1 MKKHLF
7 LILLIFWGVLP
18 QVFSQNIAVYAKNMP
33 LNKLFVELRD
43 KYKLNFSFNDE
54 LLSKYNISINQSFD
68 TPDKAIR
75 SLLKDLPLKYI
86 QREKIYIILPIND
99 HQQKKFSITGQIIE
113 SGTDETLPYANLI
126 IDNRTIPAD
135 INGNFNYSNSA
146 DSIFHV
152 RATCLGHYLFDTIV
166 PAGTNYRFKLISSRI
181 GLNEIIVKGQTEDHS
196 LLIGDKAGVMKINN
210 QVSRFLP
217 GNDDN
222 AVFNL
227 LRLMPGVLA
236 SSEQSNGLV
245 IWGSYE
251 GFNQVLFDGFTI
263 WGLKSYNDDINSVNP
278 LLIKNMEVFKGGY
291 DASFGN
297 RVGGIVNITGKN
309 GNISK
314 PSATFNINN
323 VTMNGLIETPLWHNF
338 SILLSFRQTYYNK
351 LENEDL
357 LNTLSNENLVQKSID
372 YTIRPNYNF
381 RDGNLKFSSKSDK
394 GDLFYISVLAGE
406 DHFQYDFNQTFGH
419 NELSKS
425 QKEYNTQNGATAFYS
440 NSWKNGNVSSLSLS
454 WSGLT
459 SDFSDIQRLLRN
471 KKEFESSN
479 NYTTNRINEYSA
491 NLNHRLSL
499 YKANTIEIGAGFINN
514 ITHLVADSSAIRKTT
529 LNGNSERAQAFI
541 QDHISLP
548 GKINL
553 IIGLRGDYPL
563 SLSRIYLQPRI
574 SASLSLS
581 QAIKINTAW
590 GKYNQ
595 FITKS
600 SVLDNSNNYR
610 YIWTTCDNQDVP
622 VLESMHWILGSS
634 YKKNNFNLSAEAY
647 LKNTTGLTRFINQ
660 NQDIQNAIFK
670 GEGRSYGVDLFL
682 RKDYGPHS
690 AWVSYSLSKT
700 EEWFPYFPNHEFKR
714 APQDQRHELKTGF
727 LLDFKPISFSGNYI
741 FGSGFPLNSG
751 TILDPVPF
759 EPHYNRLDLSLF
771 FRFKIKRLSGE
782 IGISVLNVL
791 NTKNIRY
798 SNFEKIPLDQSNTIN
813 VYSEAVPFSPRFSLK
828 LSL

>member
-1 MKKHLF
+1 
-7 LILLIFWGVLP
+7 
-18 QVFSQNIAVYAKNMP
+18 
-33 LNKLFVELRD
+33 
-43 KYKLNFSFNDE
+43 
-54 LLSKYNISINQSFD
+54 
-68 TPDKAIR
+68 
-75 SLLKDLPLKYI
+75 
-86 QREKIYIILPIND
+86 
-99 HQQKKFSITGQIIE
+99 
-113 SGTDETLPYANLI
+113 
-126 IDNRTIPAD
+126 
-135 INGNFNYSNSA
+135 
-146 DSIFHV
+146 
-152 RATCLGHYLFDTIV
+152 
-166 PAGTNYRFKLISSRI
+166 
-181 GLNEIIVKGQTEDHS
+181 
-196 LLIGDKAGVMKINN
+196 
-210 QVSRFLP
+210 
-217 GNDDN
+217 
-222 AVFNL
+222 
-227 LRLMPGVLA
+227 
-236 SSEQSNGLV
+236 
-245 IWGSYE
+245 
-251 GFNQVLFDGFTI
+251 
-263 WGLKSYNDDINSVNP
+263 
-278 LLIKNMEVFKGGY
+278 
-291 DASFGN
+291 
-297 RVGGIVNITGKN
+297 
-309 GNISK
+309 
-314 PSATFNINN
+314 
-323 VTMNGLIETPLWHNF
+323 
-338 SILLSFRQTYYNK
+338 
-351 LENEDL
+351 
-357 LNTLSNENLVQKSID
+357 
-372 YTIRPNYNF
+372 
-381 RDGNLKFSSKSDK
+381 
-394 GDLFYISVLAGE
+394 
-406 DHFQYDFNQTFGH
+406 
-419 NELSKS
+419 
-425 QKEYNTQNGATAFYS
+425 
-440 NSWKNGNVSSLSLS
+440 
-454 WSGLT
+454 LT

-529 LNGNSERAQAFI
+529 LNGNSERAHAFI

-622 VLESMHWILGSS
+622 VLESMHWIFGSS

-771 FRFKIKRLSGE
+771 FRFKIKTLSGE
-782 IGISVLNVL
+782 TGISVLNVL

-798 SNFEKIPLDQSNTIN
+798 SNFEKIPLDQTNTIN